1 MHYDHT
7 AIRFLDRMAGHREAS
22 FWGLQLLGWST
33 YFVAQFVA
41 ALFYP
46 ESIGPDK
53 LRGYI
58 IVLVIAATSGMA
70 LSSLLRYVFR
80 RVRDRGMS
88 VLLPASLAA
97 VYAAALI
104 WRLFINTAIA
114 TFLDESA
121 SSHGLGQFFAGALIS
136 TYLLLAWSGLYYGIY
151 FYESVHRERL
161 ATARA
166 EGLAREAQLKML
178 RYQLN
183 PHFLF
188 NTLNAISTLVL
199 DRDNETANLAVTR
212 LSNFLR
218 HSLDQDPMKKVTLRQ
233 ELDVLGLYLGI
244 EQLRFGPR
252 LQITQTIT
260 DSAKEALVP
269 SLLLQPLVEN
279 SLKYAVATREMGGH
293 IRIDADVQANHL
305 RIEISDDGPGFP
317 TGNIPSDGRGV
328 GLRNTRDRLGVLYG
342 GQACLDGR
350 NLENGCVIELTLPA
364 ETQT

>member
-1 MHYDHT
+1 MDYDRS
-7 AIRFLDRMAGHREAS
+7 AIRFLDRLAGHREAA

-46 ESIGPDK
+46 EWLAPHK

-58 IVLVIAATSGMA
+58 TVLVIAATSGLA
-70 LSSLLRYVFR
+70 LSSALRYVFR

-88 VLLPASLAA
+88 VLLPVSLLA

-104 WRLFINTAIA
+104 WRLFINSAVA
-114 TFLDESA
+114 KFLDPNMA
-121 SSHGLGQFFAGALIS
+121 AHGLGQVFAGALIS
-136 TYLLLAWSGLYYGIY
+136 TYLLLSWSGLYYGIY

-199 DRDNETANLAVTR
+199 DRDNVTANLAVTR
-212 LSNFLR
+212 LSAFLR

-233 ELDVLGLYLGI
+233 ELEVLGLYLGI
-244 EQLRFGPR
+244 EQLRFGSR
-252 LQITQTIT
+252 LQVTQTIT
-260 DSAKEALVP
+260 EEAAKALVP

-279 SLKYAVATREMGGH
+279 SLKHAIASRESGGH
-293 IRIDADVQANHL
+293 IRIDADVRGGQL
-305 RIEISDDGPGFP
+305 RIDVADDGPGFP
-317 TGNIPSDGRGV
+317 EGDLPAVGRGV
-328 GLRNTRDRLGVLYG
+328 GLRNTKERLAVLYA
-342 GQACLDGR
+342 QDAALQSR
-350 NLENGCVIELTLPA
+350 NLRPGCVIELTLPA
-364 ETQT
+364 ETQA

>member
-58 IVLVIAATSGMA
+58 IVLVIAASSGMA

-88 VLLPASLAA
+88 VLLSASLAA

-161 ATARA
+161 ATVRA

-199 DRDNETANLAVTR
+199 DRDNDTANLAVTR

-252 LQITQTIT
+252 LRITQTIS
-260 DSAKEALVP
+260 DVAKEALVP

-279 SLKYAVATREMGGH
+279 SLKYAIATREMGGH
-293 IRIDADVQANHL
+293 IRIDADVQSNHL
-305 RIEISDDGPGFP
+305 RIDISDDGPGFP
-317 TGNIPSDGRGV
+317 AGSIPSDGRGV

-350 NLENGCVIELTLPA
+350 NLDDGCVIEITLPA
-364 ETQT
+364 ETST